1 MEKEKL
7 RERNCMTG
15 IVDSIFLIDTNILV
29 YAFDT
34 TDPQKQKIAKDLLE
48 RCWKKEITY
57 AISAQN
63 LAEFFVVVVERIPGK
78 MPLEQAE
85 QIVHDIS
92 SFSHWKIL
100 YYNAETIQ
108 KAIEQYKKTK
118 KHFWDALLVATML
131 ENSITFLYTENITDF
146 EKVNGITAIN
156 PLI

>member
-1 MEKEKL
+1 
-7 RERNCMTG
+7 MTSA
-15 IVDSIFLIDTNILV
+15 VDNIFLIDTNILV
-29 YAFDT
+29 YALDT
-34 TDPQKQKIAKDLLE
+34 TNPQKQKIAKELLE
-48 RCWKKEITY
+48 KCWKKEITY

-63 LAEFFVVVVERIPGK
+63 LAEFFVVTVEKIPNK

-85 QIVHDIS
+85 QIIRDIS
-92 SFSHWKIL
+92 SFSHWKVL

-108 KAIEQYKKTK
+108 KAIEHYKKTK

-131 ENSITFLYTENITDF
+131 ENGITFLYTENIKDF